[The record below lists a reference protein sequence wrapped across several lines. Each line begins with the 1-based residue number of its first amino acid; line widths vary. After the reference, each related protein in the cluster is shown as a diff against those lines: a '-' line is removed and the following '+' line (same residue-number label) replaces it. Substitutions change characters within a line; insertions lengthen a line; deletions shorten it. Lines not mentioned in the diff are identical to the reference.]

1 VKKLAKIVEGNNM
14 SSGGKGSR
22 PRPYSV
28 DQKTFDNNWDAIFDK
43 KNQEQKTIEEVSKLI
58 AEETLD
64 DTEIGENNG
73 C

>member
-1 VKKLAKIVEGNNM
+1 M
-14 SSGGKGSR
+14 PDGGKGSR

-28 DQKTFDNNWDAIFDK
+28 DHKTFDNNWDAIFVK
-43 KNQEQKTIEEVSKLI
+43 KNKEQQTIDELSKLI

-64 DTEIGENNG
+64 DTELGENNG